1 MSSPR
6 KRQADDDDSGSE
18 RSTPSLASSPQ
29 LPPSS
34 PAIPFEDEEEEIHN
48 DVTDLNPSD
57 EEEGED
63 LMDNM
68 HNDYRRNDNQDHYN
82 LGDGN
87 IDDEEYDE
95 LDAAERRRIDEQL
108 DRRDELLGMS
118 KDTRARSQ
126 AFLDD
131 DEEGDDDVNEY
142 GLPIQR
148 RRLRRQYDDQDDFLN
163 DVEIDPFHEELSLE
177 SLADVKA
184 PSITEW
190 ILQPSVSRSIGR
202 ELKSFLLEYTDERGR
217 SVYGA
222 RIRTL
227 GEINAES
234 LDVSYNHLAD
244 SKAILALFL
253 ATSPTEML
261 KIFDIVAM
269 EATELHYPNYSQ
281 IHSEIHVRI
290 SNFPNALSL
299 RDLRE
304 KNLNQLV
311 KVSGVVTRRTG
322 VFPQLKYVKFDCL
335 KCHAVLGPF
344 IQDSNT
350 EVKMTYCTNC
360 ASKGPFKMNS
370 ERTLYRNYQRI
381 TLQEA
386 PGTVPAGRLPRHREI
401 ILLSDLVDIAK
412 PGEEVEVVG
421 VYKNNYDGGLN
432 AKNGFPVF
440 ATVVEANSVKRKET
454 SSMFNSDTGVSS
466 WVEEDEREFR
476 RLSRERGVIDKIIGS
491 MAPSIYGHRDI
502 KTALACSLFGGVA
515 KNIDGKHSIRGDINV
530 LLLGDPGTAKSQIL
544 KYAEKTANRAVF
556 ATGQGASA
564 VGLTASV
571 RKDPITREW
580 TLEGGALVLADKG
593 TCLID
598 EFDKMNDQ
606 DRTSIHEA
614 MEQQSISVSK
624 AGIVTTLQA
633 RCSIIAAANP
643 TGGRYNSTIPLA
655 QNVNLT
661 EPILSR
667 FDILC
672 VVRDLVNP
680 ESDERLASFV
690 VDSHMRSHPSND
702 EDVFKDDDDNMD
714 EGKSRREKIT
724 QSNEQRESEISPI
737 PQETLA
743 KYISYA
749 RAKVSPKL
757 HQMDMD
763 KVALVYA
770 DLRRESISTGSFPIT
785 VRHLESI
792 IRIAEAFAR
801 MRLSDFV
808 SQSDLNRAIKVSID
822 SFVGAQKITVKRQL
836 QKSFMKTIEDI
847 KQCKDVPEKDVEEI
861 CNHESRQITTVYGFY
876 DECLRKYGSVNV
888 WRYCCEVFDYFS
900 LGAIVGGQGGV
911 FCVHGGLS
919 PEISDV
925 DEIRRLDRKQE
936 VPHEG
941 AMCDLLWSDP
951 EDVPKWAVSP
961 RGAGYLFGEN
971 EVNKFCHKNDISL
984 IARAHQLVMEG
995 YKEMFSGSL
1004 VTVWSAPNY
1013 CYRCGNIASI
1023 LSINDNLEREY
1034 KVFDAVNKDT
1044 NMMPSKKP
1052 VVDYFI

>member
-95 LDAAERRRIDEQL
+95 LDAAERRRVDEQL

-281 IHSEIHVRI
+281 IHLEIHVRI

-680 ESDERLASFV
+680 ELDERLASFV

-836 QKSFMKTIEDI
+836 QKSFMKYTL
-847 KQCKDVPEKDVEEI
+847 P
-861 CNHESRQITTVYGFY
+861 S
-876 DECLRKYGSVNV
+876 
-888 WRYCCEVFDYFS
+888 WR
-900 LGAIVGGQGGV
+900 
-911 FCVHGGLS
+911 
-919 PEISDV
+919 
-925 DEIRRLDRKQE
+925 
-936 VPHEG
+936 
-941 AMCDLLWSDP
+941 
-951 EDVPKWAVSP
+951 
-961 RGAGYLFGEN
+961 
-971 EVNKFCHKNDISL
+971 
-984 IARAHQLVMEG
+984 
-995 YKEMFSGSL
+995 
-1004 VTVWSAPNY
+1004 
-1013 CYRCGNIASI
+1013 
-1023 LSINDNLEREY
+1023 
-1034 KVFDAVNKDT
+1034 
-1044 NMMPSKKP
+1044 
-1052 VVDYFI
+1052 

>member
-281 IHSEIHVRI
+281 IHLEIHVRI

-680 ESDERLASFV
+680 ELDERLASFV

-836 QKSFMKTIEDI
+836 QKSFMKYTL
-847 KQCKDVPEKDVEEI
+847 P
-861 CNHESRQITTVYGFY
+861 S
-876 DECLRKYGSVNV
+876 
-888 WRYCCEVFDYFS
+888 WR
-900 LGAIVGGQGGV
+900 
-911 FCVHGGLS
+911 
-919 PEISDV
+919 
-925 DEIRRLDRKQE
+925 
-936 VPHEG
+936 
-941 AMCDLLWSDP
+941 
-951 EDVPKWAVSP
+951 
-961 RGAGYLFGEN
+961 
-971 EVNKFCHKNDISL
+971 
-984 IARAHQLVMEG
+984 
-995 YKEMFSGSL
+995 
-1004 VTVWSAPNY
+1004 
-1013 CYRCGNIASI
+1013 
-1023 LSINDNLEREY
+1023 
-1034 KVFDAVNKDT
+1034 
-1044 NMMPSKKP
+1044 
-1052 VVDYFI
+1052 

>member
-1 MSSPR
+1 MPEMSSPR
-6 KRQADDDDSGSE
+6 KRLANDDDDTGSE

-34 PAIPFEDEEEEIHN
+34 PAIPFEDDEEEIHN
-48 DVTDLNPSD
+48 DIADLNPSD

-63 LMDNM
+63 LLDNM
-68 HNDYRRNDNQDHYN
+68 QQDYRLNEAQDHYD

-87 IDDEEYDE
+87 IDDADYDE
-95 LDAAERRRIDEQL
+95 LDPASRRRIDEQL
-108 DRRDELLGMS
+108 DKRDELLGLTNKNS
-118 KDTRARSQ
+118 RGRGQ
-126 AFLDD
+126 AFLDVDGED
-131 DEEGDDDVNEY
+131 DQDDVNEY

-148 RRLRRQYDDQDDFLN
+148 RRRRRQYDDQDDLLN
-163 DVEIDPFHEELSLE
+163 DVDIDPFQEELSLE

-190 ILQPSVSRSIGR
+190 ILQPAVSRSIAR
-202 ELKSFLLEYTDERGR
+202 ELKSFLLEYTDDRGR

-227 GEINAES
+227 GEVNAES
-234 LDVSYNHLAD
+234 LAVSYSHLAD

-253 ATSPTEML
+253 ASSPTEML

-269 EATELHYPNYSQ
+269 EATELHYPNYSY

-290 SNFPNALSL
+290 TNFPNALSL

-304 KNLNQLV
+304 RNLNQLV
-311 KVSGVVTRRTG
+311 KISGVVTRRTG

-335 KCHAVLGPF
+335 KCGVVLGPF

-350 EVKMTYCTNC
+350 EVKVNFCTNC
-360 ASKGPFKMNS
+360 HAKGPFKMNS

-381 TLQEA
+381 TLQES
-386 PGTVPAGRLPRHREI
+386 PGTVPAGRLPRHREV

-421 VYKNNYDGGLN
+421 VYKNNYDGRLN

-440 ATVVEANSVKRKET
+440 ATVVEANSIHRKESAT
-454 SSMFNSDTGVSS
+454 TIVNENGVSS

-476 RLSRERGVIDKIIGS
+476 RLSHERGIIDKIISS

-502 KTALACSLFGGVA
+502 KTAVACSLFGGVA
-515 KNIDGKHSIRGDINV
+515 KDVNGKHSIRGDINV

-624 AGIVTTLQA
+624 AGIVTSLQA
-633 RCSIIAAANP
+633 RCAIIAAANP
-643 TGGRYNSTIPLA
+643 TGGRYNSTLPLS

-680 ESDERLASFV
+680 ELDERLALFV
-690 VDSHMRSHPSND
+690 IDSHMRSHPSN
-702 EDVFKDDDDNMD
+702 EDDTFDDSTKDDAMGVD
-714 EGKSRREKIT
+714 GQTRREKIT
-724 QSNEQRESEISPI
+724 QQAKEKESEISPI
-737 PQETLA
+737 PQDTLA

-749 RAKVSPKL
+749 RTRVSPKL

-822 SFVGAQKITVKRQL
+822 SFVGAQKITVRKQL
-836 QKSFMKTIEDI
+836 QKSFMKYT
-847 KQCKDVPEKDVEEI
+847 
-861 CNHESRQITTVYGFY
+861 
-876 DECLRKYGSVNV
+876 L
-888 WRYCCEVFDYFS
+888 
-900 LGAIVGGQGGV
+900 
-911 FCVHGGLS
+911 
-919 PEISDV
+919 
-925 DEIRRLDRKQE
+925 
-936 VPHEG
+936 
-941 AMCDLLWSDP
+941 
-951 EDVPKWAVSP
+951 
-961 RGAGYLFGEN
+961 
-971 EVNKFCHKNDISL
+971 
-984 IARAHQLVMEG
+984 
-995 YKEMFSGSL
+995 
-1004 VTVWSAPNY
+1004 
-1013 CYRCGNIASI
+1013 
-1023 LSINDNLEREY
+1023 
-1034 KVFDAVNKDT
+1034 
-1044 NMMPSKKP
+1044 PSWQR
-1052 VVDYFI
+1052 